1 MIFILLILF
10 SGCQYRETIEAPTSN
25 LETTSNA
32 TTQVVQ
38 DAPNDEGFD
47 ANPLML
53 FSEMPLP
60 TNQNM
65 PPLMLKTY
73 YNSKNESLLTDLH
86 IINTAT
92 KQSVGDFSFANYA
105 DSWPDTQGVSHTVYQ
120 INFID
125 VNFDSYTDIQIF
137 AGPDGTWNQHYL
149 YFIWDSA
156 TGRFIDDPYG
166 LSALG
171 LPHFDTVREVVM
183 SMQRAS
189 AGDHWAYTHR
199 YSNNQLVMVQEEARN
214 LVWGLENDDA
224 TKQQLAALEPLYDGH
239 RTAFILYTKK
249 QPNTTTG
256 ELITTERKYILI
268 DKATGDEYAEY
279 TPDSA
284 VGLLLEPYETSSYL
298 S

>member
-1 MIFILLILF
+1 
-10 SGCQYRETIEAPTSN
+10 
-25 LETTSNA
+25 
-32 TTQVVQ
+32 
-38 DAPNDEGFD
+38 
-47 ANPLML
+47 
-53 FSEMPLP
+53 
-60 TNQNM
+60 
-65 PPLMLKTY
+65 MLKTY
-73 YNSKNESLLTDLH
+73 YNSKNESLLTDLR

-92 KQSVGDFSFANYA
+92 KQSVGDFSFVNYA
-105 DSWPDTQGVSHTVYQ
+105 DSWPDTRGVTHTVYQ

-125 VNFDSYTDIQIF
+125 VNFDSCTDIQIF
-137 AGPDGTWNQHYL
+137 AGPNGTWNHHYL

-156 TGRFIDDPYG
+156 TGRFIDDLYG

-199 YSNNQLVMVQEEARN
+199 YSNNQLVKVQEEARN

-224 TKQQLAALEPLYDGH
+224 TKQQLAVLEPLYDGH

-268 DKATGDEYAEY
+268 DKATGDEYAEHP
-279 TPDSA
+279 PDSA